1 MSTMFH
7 TDNQVAF
14 KQALNKFTDTA
25 YKNYD
30 SHAYAAGYLSSLAV
44 QMLAQMSKRE
54 QQGFIKAMQDA
65 QQHQQA
71 LAKDTAK

>member
-1 MSTMFH
+1 MFH

-14 KQALNKFTDTA
+14 KQALNKFTDAA

-30 SHAYAAGYLSSLAV
+30 SHAYVAGYLSSLAV

-65 QQHQQA
+65 LERQQA
-71 LAKDTAK
+71 QAKEPV

>member
-7 TDNQVAF
+7 TDAQVEF
-14 KQALNKFTDTA
+14 KQALNKFTDVA

-44 QMLAQMSKRE
+44 QMLAVMSKRE
-54 QQGFIKAMQDA
+54 QQGFIRAMQDA
-65 QQHQQA
+65 TQRQQA
-71 LAKDTAK
+71 LAKVTV

>member
-1 MSTMFH
+1 MFH
-7 TDNQVAF
+7 TDTQVAF

-30 SHAYAAGYLSSLAV
+30 SHSYAAGYLSSLAV

-54 QQGFIKAMQDA
+54 QQGFVRAMQDA
-65 QQHQQA
+65 VQRQQA
-71 LAKDTAK
+71 TAKERV

>member
-7 TDNQVAF
+7 TDTQVEF

-44 QMLAQMSKRE
+44 QMLAVMSKRE
-54 QQGFIKAMQDA
+54 QQGFIKAMQGA
-65 QQHQQA
+65 VQQQQTQ
-71 LAKDTAK
+71 AKERV

>member
-30 SHAYAAGYLSSLAV
+30 SHAYSAGYLSSLAV
-44 QMLAQMSKRE
+44 QMLSQMSKRE

-65 QQHQQA
+65 VERQQA
-71 LAKDTAK
+71 QAKERV